1 MTEKHDPPAGL
12 ICLYVRHIRLLVAFG
27 YRYHVRMMHLNP
39 TKMLRTLL
47 VALAATPIVAPAA
60 PTPALVPGGIAQV
73 RLGTSDTPRP
83 QVLLG
88 DRRVLVRRESTHWVA
103 WVGIPL
109 DLAPGDLPLLIRES
123 GHASTRTLTVV
134 DKDYPVQ
141 HIQVKNPR
149 MVNPNP
155 DDLARIRMEA
165 ATQDEV
171 KTLFRDEPAPD
182 INLIAPATGRRSSA
196 FGLRRTFNG
205 EPRAPHRGLDIAAGR
220 GAPVRA
226 PAAGVVTHVGNF
238 FFNGRTVF
246 VDHGQG
252 LISMLCHMD
261 RVDVQAG
268 TRVAQG
274 EQLGV
279 VGSSGRATGP
289 HLHWSVFLN
298 GTPVDPA
305 LFIDGG

>member
-1 MTEKHDPPAGL
+1 
-12 ICLYVRHIRLLVAFG
+12 
-27 YRYHVRMMHLNP
+27 MMHFNP
-39 TKMLRTLL
+39 HKMLRAVLGVL
-47 VALAATPIVAPAA
+47 AAVPALALAAPSPAQ
-60 PTPALVPGGIAQV
+60 VPGGIAQV
-73 RLGTSDTPRP
+73 RLGPSSAPRP

-88 DRRVLVRRESTHWVA
+88 DRRVLVHAQDGDWVA

-109 DLAPGDLPLLIRES
+109 DLEPGELPLTIRES
-123 GHASTRTLTVV
+123 GHASMRKLTIQG
-134 DKDYPVQ
+134 KDYPVQ
-141 HIQVKNPR
+141 HLQVKNPR
-149 MVNPNP
+149 MVNPDP
-155 DDLARIRMEA
+155 DDLARIRMET

-182 INLIAPATGRRSSA
+182 MNLIAPATGRRSSA

-220 GAPVRA
+220 GAPVVA

-261 RVDVQAG
+261 RIDVEAG

-274 EQLGV
+274 APIGV

-305 LFIDGG
+305 LFIDGR

>member
-1 MTEKHDPPAGL
+1 MTQFNPWSMLRPLLFVLAGL
-12 ICLYVRHIRLLVAFG
+12 SAQGF
-27 YRYHVRMMHLNP
+27 
-39 TKMLRTLL
+39 
-47 VALAATPIVAPAA
+47 AA
-60 PTPALVPGGIAQV
+60 PRNALVPGGVAEV
-73 RLGTSDTPRP
+73 HLGAATAPRP
-83 QVLLG
+83 EVHLG
-88 DRRVLVRRESTHWVA
+88 ERQVLVRKTGNDWVA
-103 WVGIPL
+103 WVGLAL
-109 DLAPGDLPLLIRES
+109 DLSPGDITLRVREA
-123 GHASTRTLTVV
+123 GQDSTRTLTLH

-141 HIQVKNPR
+141 HLQVKNPR

-155 DDLARIRMEA
+155 DDLARIRREA

-171 KTLFRDEPAPD
+171 KTLFRDEPEPQMD
-182 INLIAPATGRRSSA
+182 FIAPATGRRSSA

-220 GAPVRA
+220 GAPVLA
-226 PAAGVVTHVGNF
+226 PAAGVVTHVGDF

-252 LISMLCHMD
+252 LISMMCHME
-261 RVDVQAG
+261 RIDVQPG

-274 EQLGV
+274 ERLGA

-289 HLHWSVFLN
+289 HLHWSLFLN

>member
-1 MTEKHDPPAGL
+1 
-12 ICLYVRHIRLLVAFG
+12 
-27 YRYHVRMMHLNP
+27 MHLIP
-39 TKMLRTLL
+39 HKMLRAALG
-47 VALAATPIVAPAA
+47 VLAAIPAISLAA
-60 PTPALVPGGIAQV
+60 PVPAQVPGGIAQV
-73 RLGTSDTPRP
+73 RLGSSTSPRP

-88 DRRVLVRRESTHWVA
+88 DRRVLVRDEGGDWVA

-109 DLAPGDLPLLIRES
+109 DLTPGELPLTIRVS
-123 GHASTRTLTVV
+123 GHARMQTLAVHG
-134 DKDYPVQ
+134 KDYPVQ
-141 HIQVKNPR
+141 HLQVKNPR
-149 MVNPNP
+149 MVNPDP
-155 DDLARIRMEA
+155 DDLARIRMET

-182 INLIAPATGRRSSA
+182 MDLIAPATGRRSSA

-220 GAPVRA
+220 GAPVLA
-226 PAAGVVTHVGNF
+226 PASGVVTHVGNF

-261 RVDVQAG
+261 RVDVEAG
-268 TRVAQG
+268 TRVERGA
-274 EQLGV
+274 QLGA

-305 LFIDGG
+305 LFIDGP